1 MLDCQAE
8 TPEHNWQC
16 TGIITTQTCANSS
29 TTDHKVIH
37 ATPTA
42 LSSAHPCTTGNM
54 LSLNVEHAKARQPFK
69 LHSQH
74 MHCRQK
80 SQTANDS
87 GLCIMTKQAE
97 VAHYSTPVCQVYN
110 A

>member
-1 MLDCQAE
+1 M
-8 TPEHNWQC
+8 
-16 TGIITTQTCANSS
+16 
-29 TTDHKVIH
+29 TDHKVTH
-37 ATPTA
+37 SMQHLQHCRVRTLVP
-42 LSSAHPCTTGNM
+42 TGNM
-54 LSLNVEHAKARQPFK
+54 LSINVEHAKTRQPFK
-69 LHSQH
+69 LRSQH

-87 GLCIMTKQAE
+87 GLCVTTKQAE